1 MSKTKAKF
9 NLFDVFI
16 ILAVVV
22 VCYLGF
28 KFLSDKSATTGNV
41 PEVSYVV
48 EIKRQDET
56 YQNQVKKGDD
66 IKDAIKGGYYGKV
79 TDFRYEPC
87 TEIIEAKDTG
97 KFVKS
102 EIPGKY
108 NYYITITGTPTTYTD
123 SKIMFAS
130 QEIRVGEEIFIR
142 NKNYSGEGYVVD
154 IDIND

>member
-1 MSKTKAKF
+1 MGDRKTLYCTGCKRK
-9 NLFDVFI
+9 
-16 ILAVVV
+16 
-22 VCYLGF
+22 LGEWDGRSITTKSIQCRKCNRLISF
-28 KFLSDKSATTGNV
+28 KN
-41 PEVSYVV
+41 
-48 EIKRQDET
+48 
-56 YQNQVKKGDD
+56 
-66 IKDAIKGGYYGKV
+66 
-79 TDFRYEPC
+79 
-87 TEIIEAKDTG
+87 G